1 VARHAGHDPVSIGGD
16 GGCRP
21 LIRDQYRS
29 RAPGASYQPRQPTRT
44 GARGPGRHYC
54 LASARAPARSPF
66 CTTAHTRN
74 AQRAFFAND
83 PALSVAGQVA
93 PAGSRMGLWRPHEGI
108 AMSDQPQDPSTTD
121 PRPQQLPT
129 QQPYAQHPFYQRQ
142 APTQQPPTQQ
152 PHYPPPVG
160 SQPPPAHHRRR
171 WARVWARGKSYVAAT
186 ARARV
191 RQVPHG

>member
-1 VARHAGHDPVSIGGD
+1 MARHAGHDPVSIGGD

-44 GARGPGRHYC
+44 GARGPSRQYC
-54 LASARAPARSPF
+54 LASARALAHSPF

-83 PALSVAGQVA
+83 PALIIAGQA
-93 PAGSRMGLWRPHEGI
+93 AHAGSRMGLWRPHEGI

-129 QQPYAQHPFYQRQ
+129 QQAYVQHPFYQRQ
-142 APTQQPPTQQ
+142 APTQQP
-152 PHYPPPVG
+152 HYPLPAG
-160 SQPPPAHHRRR
+160 SPPPPAHRRRR
-171 WARVWARGKSYVAAT
+171 WARVWARGKSCVAAI